1 MSTLSGVRKPRDH
14 TQRRNKEKKK
24 TMACCAVG
32 QSLGRGSARSKQ
44 VVDHDGGRNFSTGM
58 AYEGDFLVVAP
69 EITGDA
75 RGCAHAEVAGSAD
88 RERGRTF
95 GDEPGDLF
103 LTDRRTHVRA
113 ASLTRLLSCGIMPI
127 WQRKI
132 IYTS

>member
-1 MSTLSGVRKPRDH
+1 
-14 TQRRNKEKKK
+14 
-24 TMACCAVG
+24 
-32 QSLGRGSARSKQ
+32 
-44 VVDHDGGRNFSTGM
+44 M

-103 LTDRRTHVRA
+103 LTDRRTHGRA
-113 ASLTRLLSCGIMPI
+113 ASLTAVDGVRVSRQQCTLDQNESSLKSLL
-127 WQRKI
+127 K
-132 IYTS
+132 